1 MSGIRSSS
9 GEEPFFGELV
19 QNRQYKL
26 LLMGETGAG
35 KTSFLNLFCNCAMA
49 QVKGHSFD
57 EKGFAHFKP
66 YNDKENE
73 PSRPM
78 ASKTTQSKLHRVDLG
93 ELRIG
98 VIDTPGFADSRGM
111 EQDKK
116 NVNSI
121 VRALKDEEFVNCVC
135 LVINGRQANLSAN
148 LRYVLTG
155 ITSILPKQILNNVI
169 VVFTNTDRRRQLNF
183 DPNELED
190 FFGKKLKHL
199 FFVENPY
206 SMFERAVKTAK
217 SVADLGED
225 DRADL
230 TEMFEKTLKVL
241 RRMCGVM
248 KDFDRVYTDLFD
260 ALFKKKEKVEEEV
273 LKLLLA
279 YDFQRELEKK
289 MKKVEEEVEA
299 AMLTKSLNKDF
310 ETEQEIRRWVTIKT
324 DRHNT
329 LCGHPGCYSNCHV
342 PCYLP
347 KSMDKNVFKNCQ
359 SMEGKDN
366 CARCTH
372 RYTHHY
378 HNEVIFKE
386 EVLKKQFLQKD
397 MKRKFEEAETMEQR
411 KRIICNQLRVDY
423 EQSEKERKKLSEGL
437 LRNIEEFQTLGVNR
451 NYEKL
456 IESQYEVIKLRLEG
470 TTGDETKYLR
480 ETLAKLE
487 KKLKILK
494 AIKIDANDSYIQ

>member
-9 GEEPFFGELV
+9 DDEPFFSELV
-19 QNRQYKL
+19 QTGQYKL

-49 QVKGHSFD
+49 EVRGYSFD
-57 EKGFAHFKP
+57 EKGFTHFRP

-73 PSRPM
+73 PSRAM
-78 ASKTTQSKLHRVDLG
+78 ASKTTHAKLHRVDLG
-93 ELRIG
+93 ELSIG

-116 NVNSI
+116 NVKSI
-121 VRALKDEEFVNCVC
+121 VRALNGEEFVNCVC
-135 LVINGRQANLSAN
+135 LVINGRLANLSAN

-190 FFGKKLKHL
+190 FFGKKLEHL

-206 SMFERAVKTAK
+206 CMFERVVQ
-217 SVADLGED
+217 SLADLDED
-225 DRADL
+225 DRSDL
-230 TEMFEKTLKVL
+230 TEMFEKTQKVL
-241 RRMCGVM
+241 RQMCVVM
-248 KDFDRVYTDLFD
+248 KKFDRVYTDLFY
-260 ALFKKKEKVEEEV
+260 ALFKKKEKVEREV

-289 MKKVEEEVEA
+289 IKKVEEEVEA
-299 AMLTKSLNKDF
+299 AILTKSLNKDF
-310 ETEQEIRRWVTIKT
+310 KTEQEIRRWVTIKT

-329 LCGHPGCYSNCHV
+329 LCGYPGCYSNCHV
-342 PCYLP
+342 SCHLP
-347 KSMDKNVFKNCQ
+347 KSMDKNTFKKCR
-359 SMEGKDN
+359 SMERKDN

-372 RYTHHY
+372 HYTHHY
-378 HNEVIFKE
+378 HNEIIFKE
-386 EVLKKQFLQKD
+386 GVAIKQFLQEN

-411 KRIICNQLRVDY
+411 KRIICHQLCAEY

-470 TTGDETKYLR
+470 TTGEETKYLR

-494 AIKIDANDSYIQ
+494 AIKN